1 MRSKSHAVRLS
12 CNDLPNFRGINA
24 DGELKLSFK
33 AAVGEPLICGFEVDE
48 RAHLGASEPCE

>member
-1 MRSKSHAVRLS
+1 M
-12 CNDLPNFRGINA
+12 PNFRGINA